1 MKKYYLKLNKINDIK
16 NFTKIISS
24 IESDGFIRTEDK
36 KYCVDAKSI
45 MGIFSLDL
53 TKTLILEINNE
64 EEQFIKD
71 IEDMGIAIKP
81 ISLGD

>member
-1 MKKYYLKLNKINDIK
+1 MNEIDDIK
-16 NFTKIISS
+16 RFSRRILDIGSEAS
-24 IESDGFIRTEDK
+24 IRTEDR

-53 TKTLILEINNE
+53 TKTLILELNNE

-71 IEDMGIAIKP
+71 VMDMGISIEP

>member
-16 NFTKIISS
+16 NFIKRISS
-24 IESDGFIRTEDK
+24 IESDGFIRTEDR